1 VGLLPFAL
9 YALLGVSAGVLIG
22 CVGIGGVI
30 LVPILVYVAAV
41 PLPTAI
47 AAAMCAFL
55 VSGLVGVYVFAKAGT
70 VEWRTTTWLCLGAAP
85 AAFAGARLVGAVPEV
100 LIELAIGALT
110 AAAGIHALLH
120 RGSTARDGATALSA
134 PTLTATGAVTG
145 VASAITGTGGP
156 LVLVPVLLW
165 LEVPVLSAVASAQ
178 AIQLPIA
185 AAATGSNVLGG
196 TLDVMLG
203 LTLGGGIALGTAAG
217 ARAAHALPTA
227 RLRQL
232 VAVLLV
238 VVGGGIVLR
247 LALAS

>member
-55 VSGLVGVYVFAKAGT
+55 VSGVVGVYVFAKAGT
-70 VEWRTTTWLCLGAAP
+70 VEWRTTAWLCLGAAP
-85 AAFAGARLVGAVPEV
+85 AAFAGAWLVGAVPEV

-120 RGSTARDGATALSA
+120 HGNAARDGAMALPA

-145 VASAITGTGGP
+145 VASAVTGTGGP

-165 LEVPVLSAVASAQ
+165 LEVPVRSAVASAQ

-217 ARAAHALPTA
+217 AKAAHALPTA

-232 VAVLLV
+232 VAALLV